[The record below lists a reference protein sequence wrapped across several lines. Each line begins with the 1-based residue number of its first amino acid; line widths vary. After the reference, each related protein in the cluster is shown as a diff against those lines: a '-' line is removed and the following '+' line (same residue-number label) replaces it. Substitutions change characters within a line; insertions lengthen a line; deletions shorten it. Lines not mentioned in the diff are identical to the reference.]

1 MSIIGVNHSEAVAAA
16 GNAEEMA
23 EAMATLPSG
32 FSVIM
37 DNLYDAAWE
46 VQIPLVDFDVEA
58 RRLISIAAENAEN
71 LARDTSGS
79 ADEIVHTDEEAADE
93 YSAVA
98 VGELGEINF
107 F

>member
-1 MSIIGVNHSEAVAAA
+1 
-16 GNAEEMA
+16 
-23 EAMATLPSG
+23 MATLPSG

-98 VGELGEINF
+98 VGHLGEINF